1 MISLPFQCP
10 ISISVSGT
18 TGAGKTTWV
27 FNLLRNKEEM
37 LQPDP
42 KEVLFCYGIWQ
53 ELFESVATEMKF
65 IRFHE
70 GLPDRETIDNL
81 PSGSMIVLDDLSHLL
96 FNNMDMELL
105 FSQIS
110 HHKKLT
116 VCQIKN
122 NIFYQGKH
130 ARTINLNTHV
140 YVLMQNP
147 CDVSQ
152 IVRLGSQ
159 IYPGK
164 GRALL
169 EAYEEC
175 MLTTGYVLLDLS
187 PHSDV
192 KYRIRTNIF
201 PGEDVLAFIPK

>member
-1 MISLPFQCP
+1 
-10 ISISVSGT
+10 
-18 TGAGKTTWV
+18 
-27 FNLLRNKEEM
+27 M
-37 LQPDP
+37 LQPSP
-42 KEVLFCYGIWQ
+42 EKVLYCYGIWQ
-53 ELFESVATEMKF
+53 ELFEEMGKEMNF
-65 IRFHE
+65 ITFHE
-70 GLPDRETIDNL
+70 GLPDRRTVEEL
-81 PSGSMIVLDDLSHLL
+81 EPGSMIVLDDLSHVL

-110 HHKKLT
+110 HHKKLS

-147 CDVSQ
+147 RDVCQ

-164 GRALL
+164 GRAVL
-169 EAYEEC
+169 EAFEEC
-175 MLTTGYVLLDLS
+175 MSSSLYLVIDLS
-187 PHSDV
+187 PHSDM
-192 KYRIRTNIF
+192 KYRMRTNIF
-201 PGEDVLAFIPK
+201 IYCFYRTSNYFRNIIIT